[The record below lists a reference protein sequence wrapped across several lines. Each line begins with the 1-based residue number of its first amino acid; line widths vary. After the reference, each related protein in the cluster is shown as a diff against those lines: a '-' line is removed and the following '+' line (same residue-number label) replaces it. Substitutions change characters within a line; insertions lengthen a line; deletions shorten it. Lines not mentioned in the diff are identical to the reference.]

1 MNININEYLSG
12 FYKGTK
18 EPSLDAMRYFM
29 KELSHP
35 EKKLKII
42 HVAGTNGKGSIVEML
57 SNILEKAGYKTGKFV
72 SPHIVSYNERISIN
86 NKCIT
91 NKEVEELISILHPII
106 EKYNQTHE
114 AKVTFFEL
122 ETTMALLYFAKHEC
136 DIVVLETGLGG
147 LYDCTNIVHP
157 LISAINI
164 IGYDHMD
171 ILGNTL
177 EEIAIQKAG
186 IIKEN
191 SETVFI
197 KQEPQITKI
206 IEDACKA
213 KNNTL
218 HLIEKQDIQN
228 LYYNENYQTFD
239 YKEEKQI
246 QINLKGKRQFE
257 NASIVLECLK
267 ILRKYGYKIED
278 QILRLGLKTVIYKAR
293 FETICEKPLI
303 IFDGGHNETAIQ
315 NLKESIK
322 RYYNEKERVYIISI
336 LKTKDYKTI
345 LKELL
350 EDKDAMFIF
359 TDGNDKIEDKNKKY
373 VEKEVLYEES
383 KKYKVENIKTDSLK
397 NAIRTCKKQ
406 EVDKAIFVV
415 GSFYVYKEVI
425 QTVKEEKY
433 D

>member
-1 MNININEYLSG
+1 MNINEYLNS

-35 EKKLKII
+35 EKKLKIV

-57 SNILEKAGYKTGKFV
+57 SNVLEKAGYKTGRFV
-72 SPHIVSYNERISIN
+72 SPHIISQNERISIN
-86 NKCIT
+86 HKWIT
-91 NKEVEELISILHPII
+91 DEEMEELIDMLHPLI

-122 ETTMALLYFAKHEC
+122 ETTMALIYFAKHEC

-157 LISAINI
+157 LISAISI

-171 ILGNTL
+171 ILGSTL

-206 IEDACKA
+206 IEDTCKE

-228 LYYNENYQTFD
+228 LFYTEPYQSFD

-246 QINLKGKRQFE
+246 EINLKGKRQFE
-257 NASIVLECLK
+257 NASIVLECVS

-278 QILRLGLKTVIYKAR
+278 QILRLGLKTVTHKGR
-293 FETICEKPLI
+293 FETICKKPLI

-315 NLKESIK
+315 NLKESIE
-322 RYYNEKERVYIISI
+322 RYYNEKEKVYIISI
-336 LKTKDYKTI
+336 LKTKDYKTV

-359 TDGNDKIEDKNKKY
+359 TDGSNQIEDTNRRY
-373 VEKEVLYEES
+373 VEKEVLYKES
-383 KKYKVENIKTDSLK
+383 KKYKVENVKTDSLK
-397 NAIRTCKKQ
+397 NAIKTCKKQ

-415 GSFYVYKEVI
+415 GSFYVYQEVI

>member
-1 MNININEYLSG
+1 MNINEYLNG

-57 SNILEKAGYKTGKFV
+57 SNVLEKAGYKTGKFI
-72 SPHIVSYNERISIN
+72 SPHIISHNERISIN
-86 NKCIT
+86 HKWIT
-91 NKEVEELISILHPII
+91 DEEMKELIDMLHPII

-114 AKVTFFEL
+114 VKVTFFEL

-157 LISAINI
+157 LISAISI

-171 ILGNTL
+171 ILGSTL

-197 KQEPQITKI
+197 KQESQVTKI
-206 IEDACKA
+206 MEDTCKA

-218 HLIEKQDIQN
+218 HLIEKQDIRN
-228 LYYNENYQTFD
+228 VSYNELYQKFD
-239 YKEEKQI
+239 YKEDKQI
-246 QINLKGKRQFE
+246 EINIKGKRQFE
-257 NASIVLECLK
+257 NASIVLECVK

-278 QILRLGLKTVIYKAR
+278 QKLRSGLKTVVHKGR
-293 FETICEKPLI
+293 FETICDKPLI

-322 RYYNEKERVYIISI
+322 RYYNKEERVYIISI

-359 TDGNDKIEDKNKKY
+359 TDGLDQTEDENKRY

-383 KKYKVENIKTDSLK
+383 KKYKIENIKTDSLK
-397 NAIRTCKKQ
+397 NAIKTCKKQ
-406 EVDKAIFVV
+406 EGDKAIFVI
-415 GSFYVYKEVI
+415 GSFYVYQEVI
-425 QTVKEEKY
+425 ETVKEEKY